1 VEIKYSKKKQEMRQ
15 DPIMDFLTDAKEFID
30 KNSNAIVVV
39 AIAACVVLAGGWAYR
54 YFKTTGEEKAQEA
67 FGRAMVAYQ
76 SGDEAR
82 AVEAFRSVIDNN
94 KSSPQATYSAFVLGN
109 LYLQQGK
116 FDESITWFKE
126 AQSKNDHAGF
136 VGADALEG
144 LAACYEAK
152 GNREEALGCLQ
163 KALED
168 QRIRSRFPQLAWK
181 AALLSKDLGRLA
193 DAKRYCEQIVADTV
207 SQAAPYRQKAGN
219 FLTEIQVLE
228 KS

>member
-1 VEIKYSKKKQEMRQ
+1 MEIKYSKKKQEMRQ

-30 KNSNAIVVV
+30 KNSNAIVVC
-39 AIAACVVLAGGWAYR
+39 AIASCVVLAGGWAYR

-67 FGRAMVAYQ
+67 FGKAMVAYQ

-94 KSSPQATYSAFVLGN
+94 KNSPQANYSAFVLGN

-116 FDESITWFKE
+116 FDEAITWFKE
-126 AQSKNDHAGF
+126 AESKSDRAGF

-168 QRIRSRFPQLAWK
+168 QRIRYRSPQLAWK

-193 DAKRYCEQIVADTV
+193 DAKRYCEQIVADTM

>member
-1 VEIKYSKKKQEMRQ
+1 LEIKYSKKKQEMRQ
-15 DPIMDFLTDAKEFID
+15 DPFMDFLADAKEFIE
-30 KNSNAIVVV
+30 KNSNTIVVC
-39 AIAACVVLAGGWAYR
+39 AIAACVVLAGGWGYR
-54 YFKTTGEEKAQEA
+54 YFKMSGEERAQEA

-82 AVEAFRSVIDNN
+82 AVEAFRSVLDNN
-94 KSSPQATYSAFVLGN
+94 KKSPQASYSAFVLGN

-116 FDESITWFKE
+116 FDEAINWFKDAE
-126 AQSKNDHAGF
+126 SKNDKTGF

-152 GNREEALGCLQ
+152 GNREEALNYLQ

-168 QRIRSRFPQLAWK
+168 QRIRSRFPELAWK
-181 AALLSKDLGRLA
+181 AALLSRDLGRMA
-193 DAKRYCEQIVADTV
+193 DAKRFCERIMADTLAT
-207 SQAAPYRQKAGN
+207 AAPYRQKAGN
-219 FLTEIQVLE
+219 FITEIQVLE